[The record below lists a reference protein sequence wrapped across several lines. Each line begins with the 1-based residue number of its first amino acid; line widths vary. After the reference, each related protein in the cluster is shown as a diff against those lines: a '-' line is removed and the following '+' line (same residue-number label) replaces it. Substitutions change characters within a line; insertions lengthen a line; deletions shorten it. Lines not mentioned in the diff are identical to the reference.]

1 MADDRTVGHRLTSRI
16 SRKILND
23 VLYTRSVGH
32 PDEHDVLALSG
43 RTNRC
48 ALVRPAA
55 THTARRFGRIFAR
68 ERAYLIHL
76 VARPVPPSVS
86 PPLARPARRV
96 RTASRAPRRC
106 RIREALASIWL
117 GLGALVLSTRDAS
130 PSGGRGEEA
139 RASRRPMALRHHP
152 DAPRRHPAPRV
163 PPAASASRRGR
174 AALGALG
181 RAPGI
186 PPVLSLASDPDD
198 PDDHDDPDEHIP
210 LEELAE
216 LEALVSSAVAALDDA
231 DASPAPR
238 GSRLFAG
245 GASLAPDAVLRE
257 AGPGVAD
264 VLVVRAAREKRD
276 APSLTDETVDDLS
289 SHLTPRQRAMIR
301 RAIRR
306 HRSGAGDFAEVVR
319 ARRAPNANDA
329 SRRPSANADAPRL
342 RRDAPSPRDR
352 PRARSARR
360 ISS

>member
-1 MADDRTVGHRLTSRI
+1 MH
-16 SRKILND
+16 
-23 VLYTRSVGH
+23 
-32 PDEHDVLALSG
+32 
-43 RTNRC
+43 
-48 ALVRPAA
+48 
-55 THTARRFGRIFAR
+55 
-68 ERAYLIHL
+68 
-76 VARPVPPSVS
+76 
-86 PPLARPARRV
+86 
-96 RTASRAPRRC
+96 
-106 RIREALASIWL
+106 
-117 GLGALVLSTRDAS
+117 
-130 PSGGRGEEA
+130 
-139 RASRRPMALRHHP
+139 RRPEDAAKKRALRDVPWRFVTTRTRP
-152 DAPRRHPAPRV
+152 DATPPPRV

-319 ARRAPNANDA
+319 AATRAERERRVEAAERERRRAEAA
-329 SRRPSANADAPRL
+329 ARRSVAAGSSTRSIGAADFQLSDER
-342 RRDAPSPRDR
+342 RRWNMIRDAVRFTAEL
-352 PRARSARR
+352 RALMDARR
-360 ISS
+360 VEIGRASCRERVLSCV

>member
-1 MADDRTVGHRLTSRI
+1 MH
-16 SRKILND
+16 
-23 VLYTRSVGH
+23 
-32 PDEHDVLALSG
+32 
-43 RTNRC
+43 
-48 ALVRPAA
+48 
-55 THTARRFGRIFAR
+55 
-68 ERAYLIHL
+68 
-76 VARPVPPSVS
+76 
-86 PPLARPARRV
+86 
-96 RTASRAPRRC
+96 
-106 RIREALASIWL
+106 
-117 GLGALVLSTRDAS
+117 
-130 PSGGRGEEA
+130 
-139 RASRRPMALRHHP
+139 RRPEDAAKKRARDVPWRFVTTRTRP
-152 DAPRRHPAPRV
+152 DATPPPRV

-301 RAIRR
+301 RAIRLPPI
-306 HRSGAGDFAEVVR
+306 
-319 ARRAPNANDA
+319 RRGRF
-329 SRRPSANADAPRL
+329 RRGGS
-342 RRDAPSPRDR
+342 RRDARR
-352 PRARSARR
+352 TRTTRRGGRARTPTRRGCGATLRRRGIVHALDRRGGFPVERRAETVEHDSRRRAVHGGTQSAHGRETGRR
-360 ISS
+360 EGGGV